1 MACILLQMKRLVLV
15 LSILGVVL
23 LAWTLRMRAVEQL
36 PIDYDEDD
44 YLRAAQE
51 MATAVQAGDWS
62 AIPNLNYRPE
72 HPPLAKLAYGL
83 AISPLPPAKEIPD
96 RPTTAQPAPSL
107 PQPHLETARRVGAF
121 FGTLEVL
128 LLALLNPLAG
138 FFLAIHSWTIKYNS
152 QVMLEA
158 LPAFTSAVAVVAYD
172 RSRIYKTGH
181 GWGWVLLSA
190 FFLGLTAAAKYL
202 YALVGIA
209 ILLHWFWMTFRDE
222 EKRNGRFLLHWLGQ
236 TFLWGITALIIFF
249 LANPYLWPDPIARL
263 LDSILYHGGYSQS
276 AAVQNTGWPMWQ
288 PLVWL
293 LGSVPWHPGVFVF
306 LLDLFIAALA
316 LVGLKPLWQKRP
328 LYAFWLFTVF
338 TFLLIWPTKWP
349 QYVLTLTFPLS
360 LAAALGFTAVIW
372 HPLQKWWENTRQNGL
387 SVPNAKTRQQQ
398 KQGLRK
404 AWLWLL
410 PGLIIM
416 CLITYYPLLYQTG
429 MAMTDISSF
438 SLRDGLEGGIG
449 REVTAG
455 LTGQVDPVNV
465 SFFQRPNNREVNFAG
480 ISLIAQLFVGTGSF
494 LAFELIWTVLVVLL
508 QLILGVCTAL
518 LLNQKFVRFKGVWFA
533 LFILPWAIP
542 EFVGALSWL
551 HIFDPGSGSVALY
564 SQSAPPEALSRTLAS
579 WQESPQLTLLV
590 LLLIGTWMG
599 FPLMMLAATA
609 GLKLIPHEALDAA
622 LVDGASRWQRFRWI
636 MWPML
641 LPLLI
646 PIIIIRAIFAFN
658 QFYLFLVLQ
667 PQGNLTTFA
676 TLSYYFA
683 DASFFGGWYG
693 ASAAINLFTV
703 FILFVLLLWFNRW
716 SKAGEGVTYV

>member
-1 MACILLQMKRLVLV
+1 MKKFVYI
-15 LSILGVVL
+15 LSIIAVVL
-23 LAWTLRMRAVEQL
+23 LAWTLRIRAVEQL
-36 PIDYDEDD
+36 PIDFDEDD

-51 MATAVQAGDWS
+51 MATAVQAGDWG
-62 AIPNLNYRPE
+62 AITDLNYRPE
-72 HPPLAKLAYGL
+72 HPPLAKLSYGL
-83 AISPLPPAKEIPD
+83 AIAPLPPAEEIPD
-96 RPTTAQPAPSL
+96 RPTTAPPASTL
-107 PQPHLETARRVGAF
+107 PQPHLETARRVAAF

-138 FFLAIHSWTIKYNS
+138 FFLAIHTWTIKYNS

-172 RSRIYKTGH
+172 RSRVYKTGR

-190 FFLGLTAAAKYL
+190 LFLGLTAAAKYL

-209 ILLHWFWMTFRDE
+209 ILIHWFWFTFRDE
-222 EKRNGRFLLHWLGQ
+222 EKRNGRILFNWLSKAAVWGGISLLIFL
-236 TFLWGITALIIFF
+236 
-249 LANPYLWPDPIARL
+249 LANPYLWPDPIGRL
-263 LDSILYHGGYSQS
+263 LDSVLYHGAYSQS
-276 AAVQNTGWPMWQ
+276 TAVQDTGWPVWQ

-306 LLDLFIAALA
+306 LLDLFIMAFALI
-316 LVGLKPLWQKRP
+316 GLRPLWQKRP
-328 LYAFWLFTVF
+328 LYAIWLFTVF
-338 TFLLIWPTKWP
+338 VFLLIWPTKWP

-372 HPLQKWWENTRQNGL
+372 NPLRKWWQNIQQNGL
-387 SVPNAKTRQQQ
+387 ALPTAKTRHRQQ
-398 KQGLRK
+398 QGLRR
-404 AWLWLL
+404 AFLWLL
-410 PGLIIM
+410 PGVVIM
-416 CLITYYPLLYQTG
+416 CLITYYPLLYQSG

-438 SLRDGLEGGIG
+438 SLRDGLEGGIS
-449 REVTAG
+449 RELIAG
-455 LTGQVDPVNV
+455 FSGEVEAVSV
-465 SFFQRPNNREVNFAG
+465 SFFQRPSSREVNFAG
-480 ISLIAQLFVGTGSF
+480 ASLFGQLFVGTGSF
-494 LAFELIWTVLVVLL
+494 LAFELIWTTLVVLL
-508 QLILGVCTAL
+508 QLVLGVLAAL
-518 LLNQKFVRFKGVWFA
+518 LLHQKFVRYKGFWFG

-551 HIFDPGSGSVALY
+551 HILDPGSGSIALY
-564 SQSAPPEALSRTLAS
+564 SQSAPPEAVTRSLAA

-590 LLLIGTWMG
+590 LLIIGTWMG

-609 GLKLIPHEALDAA
+609 GLKLIPGESLDAA
-622 LVDGASRWQRFRWI
+622 LVDGASRWQRFRWVI
-636 MWPML
+636 WPML

-667 PQGNLTTFA
+667 TQGSLTTFA
-676 TLSYYFA
+676 TLSYFFA

-703 FILFVLLLWFNRW
+703 FILFILLLWFNRW